1 VALYFADE
9 CVADEIVQEMRRRGA
24 DIVYAKEACPGAPD
38 PDVLRLATEGGRILI
53 TDDHGFGELAV
64 RQSQPAAGILILA
77 LYQLPTGERERRA
90 VTRILAMGDSCY
102 GHLAI
107 VEPGRVRLR
116 PLQGR
121 QG

>member
-1 VALYFADE
+1 MALYFADE
-9 CVADEIVQEMRRRGA
+9 CIDIEIVREMRSRGS
-24 DIVYAKEACPGAPD
+24 DVVYAKETCPGAPD

-64 RQSQPAAGILILA
+64 RQSQPAAGILILS
-77 LYQLPTGERERRA
+77 LYQLAAAERPRRA
-90 VTRILAMGDSCY
+90 AARILALGDTCY

-116 PLQGR
+116 PLVGR
-121 QG
+121 G